1 MAGFSLTLLR
11 HRLNAARDQA
21 RRPRAAMAEP
31 GRPAGRVIWAH
42 FGAGVA
48 PAGVRHVLER
58 LRRAHPDLR
67 FVTTGEGGH
76 PDLTAAPP
84 TDAAAAA
91 RAFLDHWSPD
101 VALFSGNDT
110 FPVLWAEALAR
121 GIPLF
126 AADVDPSRQAHVLIE
141 QMARFDAVLAR
152 SPDPRLG
159 PVLEVLGP
167 LSRTPVPPG
176 ASNAALEAMAETLAT
191 RPIWFALDAG
201 PDETAL
207 ILSAHRRA
215 SRMAHRLVL
224 VLSTSDPGIAAR
236 LDADGWQWCWCE
248 DADQIQADT
257 QVVATRPGRLTG
269 LWLRLAPIT
278 YLGGSIMGR
287 GPSLSPQI
295 PASLGSVVIHGSSF
309 GPYAAD
315 LEPMR
320 MGGATCMVR
329 NADGLGDAVERF
341 LNPAEAAQF
350 AARGWEVTSP
360 GAEASAYL
368 YELLDDTL
376 AGIPA

>member
-1 MAGFSLTLLR
+1 
-11 HRLNAARDQA
+11 
-21 RRPRAAMAEP
+21 
-31 GRPAGRVIWAH
+31 
-42 FGAGVA
+42 
-48 PAGVRHVLER
+48 
-58 LRRAHPDLR
+58 
-67 FVTTGEGGH
+67 
-76 PDLTAAPP
+76 
-84 TDAAAAA
+84 
-91 RAFLDHWSPD
+91 
-101 VALFSGNDT
+101 
-110 FPVLWAEALAR
+110 
-121 GIPLF
+121 
-126 AADVDPSRQAHVLIE
+126 
-141 QMARFDAVLAR
+141 
-152 SPDPRLG
+152 
-159 PVLEVLGP
+159 
-167 LSRTPVPPG
+167 
-176 ASNAALEAMAETLAT
+176 
-191 RPIWFALDAG
+191 
-201 PDETAL
+201 
-207 ILSAHRRA
+207 
-215 SRMAHRLVL
+215 MAHRLVL

-350 AARGWEVTSP
+350 ARLHQEFREHLALLLCEA
-360 GAEASAYL
+360 GASVVVDTTHAEAFRILAPALKVRLDEHSGQFQLFKGMASAYL
-368 YELLDDTL
+368 TL
-376 AGIPA
+376 TVQDEAGHRRPARRGQQSGCSPKPRQTSVPPSSRPRNRSWSAKGCGSSRQSCCGFSGSTFNFEKQAQERSS